1 MGIAVSFIIPTL
13 NETLNIER
21 CLSGIGKQTYD
32 HAKIEILVADG
43 GSTDN
48 TRALIN
54 AWSAGNDIPFTLLD
68 NERKIAELGK
78 AIAIQASQAEFFVLV
93 DADNEIIQE
102 DWLERALQAFDVFP
116 DIYGYEPEYPPVPGA
131 GGANNYLTG
140 CLHFNDPLANDIAT
154 PPRLIETRIVNGLTY
169 RKWHLL
175 PGYPCGANGFIYR
188 RQMVA
193 DLVGKDTFE
202 EGQVALHQALRGNAY
217 FATIDG
223 YGIYHYYV
231 DSMRQFLK
239 KRAKIALKH
248 MTRKQEREEWV
259 QHTGKRLYLYAFLHL
274 TLLYPFAR
282 SIYRAV
288 RYRDPRWLY
297 DAPMCFLTSFLYLVN
312 WIDIKLRKR
321 KAW

>member
-1 MGIAVSFIIPTL
+1 MSATVSFVIPTL

-48 TRALIN
+48 TRELIN
-54 AWSAGNDIPFTLLD
+54 AWSTRNDIPVTILE
-68 NERKIAELGK
+68 NERKIAEIGK
-78 AIAIQASQAEFFVLV
+78 AIAIQTSRAEFFVLL
-93 DADNEIIQE
+93 DADNELVRP
-102 DWLERALQAFDVFP
+102 DWLECALAAFEAFP
-116 DIYGYEPEYPPVPGA
+116 DIYGYEPEYLKVPG
-131 GGANNYLTG
+131 GNPANNYLTG

-154 PPRLIETRIVNGLTY
+154 PPRLVETRIVNGRTY

-175 PGYPCGANGFIYR
+175 PGYPCGANGFIYKR
-188 RQMVA
+188 KAMM
-193 DLVGKDTFE
+193 DLIAEDTFE
-202 EGQVALHQALRGNAY
+202 EGQAALHQALKGNAF

-231 DSMRQFLK
+231 DSLRKFLK

-259 QHTGKRLYLYAFLHL
+259 QHTGRRLYLYAFLHL

-282 SIYRAV
+282 SICRAV
-288 RYRDPRWLY
+288 RYRDPLWLY

-312 WIDIKLRKR
+312 WIDIKLHRK